1 MSPVDIVRRAWRSAF
16 RSKLRTALT
25 VLAIVVGAFTLTLT
39 TAIGAGING
48 YVSDTVASVG
58 VDNVMTVMHEATQ
71 ERGSGPAEY
80 DPDAAAT
87 VSGTSGAPAGAP
99 GAGTVAALTQDDL
112 AELAAVPG
120 VLDVQ
125 PNRTVSVDYVQ
136 HADGTRYQLS
146 LAQFLPGMH
155 VELSAGEQLDLDT
168 DEAQLVLPEDYV
180 EPLGFASAQDA
191 VGQEVTLAVTDAAGT
206 QATTTA
212 TVVGVAEPGLIASAG
227 AVPNDA
233 LVTALDD
240 LARVGSPA
248 GAAVTYGSASVFFDP
263 DSGTDAT
270 TALQD
275 RLADLGYSALTLDDQ
290 LGTFTSVIDVIVFVL
305 SAFAAIALV
314 AAAIGIVNT
323 LYMAVQERTREIGL
337 MKAMGLSS
345 AKVFSLFSVEAV
357 VIGLLGSLAGVV
369 LAMLV
374 GSVAGAAL
382 AGTILSNLA
391 GLTLFVFQPLTV
403 AGIVLA
409 IMAIAFLAGTLPAV
423 RAARS
428 DPIES
433 LRYE

>member
-1 MSPVDIVRRAWRSAF
+1 MNPVDIVRRAWRSAF

-25 VLAIVVGAFTLTLT
+25 VLAIAVGAFTLTLT

-48 YVSDTVASVG
+48 YVADTVAAVG
-58 VDNVMTVMHEATQ
+58 VDDVVTVAHQAT
-71 ERGSGPAEY
+71 EESTSGPTEY
-80 DPDAAAT
+80 DPDAAAA
-87 VSGTSGAPAGAP
+87 VSDGAGAP
-99 GAGTVAALTQDDL
+99 SGPPGTGTVAALTQDDL
-112 AELAAVPG
+112 AEIAAVPG
-120 VLDVQ
+120 VLEVQ
-125 PNRTVSVDYVQ
+125 PNRSVSVDYVQ
-136 HADGTRYQLS
+136 YADGTRYQLS

-155 VELSAGEQLDLDT
+155 VELAAGEQVDLDT
-168 DEAQLVLPEDYV
+168 QERQLVLPEDYV
-180 EPLGFASAQDA
+180 DALGFASAEDA
-191 VGQEVTLAVTDAAGT
+191 VGQEVTLAVTDATGA

-233 LVTALDD
+233 LVTTLDD
-240 LARVGSPA
+240 LATVGSA
-248 GAAVTYGSASVFFDP
+248 EGVAVTYASASVFFDVDASP
-263 DSGTDAT
+263 DAT

-275 RLADLGYSALTLDDQ
+275 RLADLGYSAVTLDDQ

-357 VIGLLGSLAGVV
+357 VIGLLGSLVGVG
-369 LAMLV
+369 LAMLA
-374 GSVAGAAL
+374 GWGLGAAL
-382 AGTILSNLA
+382 SGTLLSNLA
-391 GLTLFVFQPLTV
+391 GLTLFVFEPLTV
-403 AGIVLA
+403 AAIVVA

>member
-39 TAIGAGING
+39 TAIGAGIND

-58 VDNVMTVMHEATQ
+58 VDDVMTVQHEATQ
-71 ERGSGPAEY
+71 EPSSGPAEY
-80 DPDAAAT
+80 DPDAAAA
-87 VSGTSGAPAGAP
+87 VSGASGAPAGAP
-99 GAGTVAALTQDDL
+99 GAGTVAALTEDDL

-136 HADGTRYQLS
+136 HDDGTRYQLS

-180 EPLGFASAQDA
+180 DALGFASAEDA

-233 LVTALDD
+233 LVTSLDD

-248 GAAVTYGSASVFFDP
+248 GVAVTYGSASVFFDP
-263 DSGTDAT
+263 DAGADAT

-357 VIGLLGSLAGVV
+357 VIGLLGSLVGVG

-382 AGTILSNLA
+382 SGTLLSNLA

-403 AGIVLA
+403 GAIVLA
-409 IMAIAFLAGTLPAV
+409 IMTIAFLAGTLPAV